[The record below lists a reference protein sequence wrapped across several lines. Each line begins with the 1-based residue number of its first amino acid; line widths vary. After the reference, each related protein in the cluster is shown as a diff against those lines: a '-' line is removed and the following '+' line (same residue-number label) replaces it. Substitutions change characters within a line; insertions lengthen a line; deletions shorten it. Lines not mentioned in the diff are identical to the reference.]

1 MKAKQASTAKRSG
14 IAHALRAKT
23 APAVMKKSTPKA
35 ASKVAKASVAAKQTK
50 SDAAADSP
58 GKKFLQSSLGAITR
72 SRDDATEAVAEG
84 LGRFAE
90 SIGLHKLEDVFDQR
104 VASALARIGIPTAK
118 ELARLRD
125 QVEQLS
131 RQVDVLKSRQ
141 RK

>member
-1 MKAKQASTAKRSG
+1 MKAKQATTAR
-14 IAHALRAKT
+14 RKT
-23 APAVMKKSTPKA
+23 APVDPKKGA
-35 ASKVAKASVAAKQTK
+35 AKTVAKAKARVAKSLGKQSAA
-50 SDAAADSP
+50 SDSA
-58 GKKFLQSSLGAITR
+58 GKKFLQSSLGAISR

-90 SIGLHKLEDVFDQR
+90 SIGLRKLEDVFDQR

-118 ELARLRD
+118 ELARLRE

-131 RQVDVLKSRQ
+131 KQVDELKSRQ

>member
-1 MKAKQASTAKRSG
+1 MKAKQANVVKRPVK
-14 IAHALRAKT
+14 APAARRKT
-23 APAVMKKSTPKA
+23 APVDPKKGATL
-35 ASKVAKASVAAKQTK
+35 
-50 SDAAADSP
+50 DSA

-90 SIGLHKLEDVFDQR
+90 SIGLRKLEDVFDQR

-118 ELARLRD
+118 ELARLKK

-131 RQVDVLKSRQ
+131 RQIDELKSRQ